1 MVFQVI
7 VGILFLVIGSVNIN
21 KDDNH
26 RSAVIL
32 NDLVVVFIFAISVIN
47 IIISSFGIQHIDL
60 AILPNNSNA
69 TIANFMGKWKSQ
81 LFVLIEHI
89 KNQKERYCDFKKKRK
104 NTVHGLFQGLFFL
117 SSVFTW
123 GKEDFAQRNPKLL
136 EELKINKQ
144 VK

>member
-89 KNQKERYCDFKKKRK
+89 KNQKERYCDFKKEKKYCTWFISRI
-104 NTVHGLFQGLFFL
+104 
-117 SSVFTW
+117 VFP
-123 GKEDFAQRNPKLL
+123 F
-136 EELKINKQ
+136 
-144 VK
+144 